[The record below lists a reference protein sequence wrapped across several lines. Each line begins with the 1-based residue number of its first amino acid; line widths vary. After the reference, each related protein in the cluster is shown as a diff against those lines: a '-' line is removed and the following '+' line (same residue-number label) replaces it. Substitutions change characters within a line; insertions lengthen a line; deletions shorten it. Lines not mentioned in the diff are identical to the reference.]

1 MGEDIWDYMGKG
13 NAITLLSPIIV
24 VQVELN
30 QGFTFLLG
38 EDWRSKSVQI
48 TVDDSSQGQFHISK
62 FCFKT

>member
-1 MGEDIWDYMGKG
+1 MGEEKWDYMGKG
-13 NAITLLSPIIV
+13 NAITPLSPITV

-48 TVDDSSQGQFHISK
+48 TVDDSSQGQSHIS
-62 FCFKT
+62 

>member
-1 MGEDIWDYMGKG
+1 MGEAIWDYIGKG
-13 NAITLLSPIIV
+13 NAIRLLSPIIV

-48 TVDDSSQGQFHISK
+48 TVDDSSQGQFHIS
-62 FCFKT
+62 